1 MKAAAQRHS
10 GTAGRRALIG
20 LCLCAAVPLSLAAQ
34 VPRGVSPNLSRAVGR
49 ADTTLLVWVIARP
62 GTDLDRLAADVAATG
77 ATVRRVSRF
86 VQAVSASTSGARIAD
101 LARLHNV
108 RRVQPLRTFV
118 GRPVQP
124 DARAPR
130 TSNLAPAVAP
140 ADTIYGPNFWAIH
153 QLNIDALHDRGL
165 RGAGVRI
172 AMLDAGFNTNHALM
186 RHATVIAQYDF
197 VYNDSIVRDQPG
209 ETQGEM
215 AHGTGTWS
223 LIAADSVGYFVGA
236 APDAE
241 FILAKTEYTPTETRI
256 EEDNWVAAIEWAVRL
271 GAQIVSSSLGY
282 RTFDNGFTYTT
293 GQLNGDI
300 GVTSVAADSAAKLGL
315 LVIVSAGNDGPG
327 ASTLGTPADGDSVV
341 AVGALD
347 SLGRVQGFS
356 SRGPTGDGRIK
367 PDVVAAGFGLVV
379 ANGSGGIMPF
389 AAGTSYAAP
398 LVAGLAASVQSGRGG
413 APAIELRRGLLQASS
428 QFARPD
434 NNAGYGIP
442 NALAL
447 YAFPTGVA
455 PLMPVPGTLGT
466 LSPMYAWDAG
476 ITPIGAG
483 TNVYRLRLWAD
494 SLQQTLMYDTSV
506 ATTSLTVPFALPPHS
521 RHWWNVVATSGLAV
535 VESTTVLGPVVAT
548 EWVHLVTFASPQGA
562 SIRDS
567 QPVFVWRSPAV
578 SVPPGPFT
586 YDVAIYPAS
595 RTPAQAVAGT
605 MGTTDTTFQP
615 PQPLERNLPYRWRVV
630 AHLGADSEVVTS
642 PGTFLVLDES
652 TPSATVLFQNFPN
665 PFPSA
670 VTGAVT
676 TCIWFDIAQDGDV
689 RLEIFDMRGRLV
701 RRLVPAPNAPSPMV
715 AGRYGRPSVT
725 ATGTCD
731 GRFAWDGRDE
741 TGSFVR
747 PGVYVVRLQAPG
759 LTDSR
764 RIVFQGAP

>member
-1 MKAAAQRHS
+1 MSLRLALLVALVFALSSLLSPLHAQR
-10 GTAGRRALIG
+10 
-20 LCLCAAVPLSLAAQ
+20 
-34 VPRGVSPNLSRAVGR
+34 VSPNLARVVNR
-49 ADTTLLVWVIARP
+49 ADTTVLVWVIARP
-62 GTDLDRLAADVAATG
+62 GADLDRLAADVAATG
-77 ATVRRVSRF
+77 ATVRRISRW
-86 VQAVSASTSGARIAD
+86 VQAVSASTRGANVAD
-101 LARLHNV
+101 LARLRGV

-118 GRPVQP
+118 GHPVPP
-124 DARAPR
+124 DAHAPR
-130 TSNLAPAVAP
+130 TPNLAPAIAAAP
-140 ADTIYGPNFWAIH
+140 ADSIYGPNSWAIH
-153 QLNIDALHDRGL
+153 QLRIDDLHQRGL

-172 AMLDAGFNTNHALM
+172 AMLDAGFNTNQALLQ
-186 RHATVIAQYDF
+186 HATVIAQYDF

-223 LIAADSVGYFVGA
+223 LIAADSIGYFVGA

-241 FILAKTEYTPTETRI
+241 FLLAKTEYTPTETRA
-256 EEDNWVAAIEWAVRL
+256 EEDNWVAAIEWAAGL

-282 RTFDNGFTYTT
+282 RTFDNGFTYTP
-293 GQLNGDI
+293 GQLNGDV
-300 GVTSVAADSAAKLGL
+300 GVTTVAADSAAKLGI
-315 LVIVSAGNDGPG
+315 LVVVSVGNDGPG
-327 ASTLGTPADGDSVV
+327 ASTLATPADGDSVI
-341 AVGALD
+341 AVGAVD
-347 SLGRVQGFS
+347 SLGHVQGFS

-367 PDVVAAGFGLVV
+367 PDVVAAGYGV
-379 ANGSGGIMPF
+379 AVAAMNSGISYF
-389 AAGTSYAAP
+389 AAGTSFAAP
-398 LVAGLAASVQSGRGG
+398 LVAGLAAAVQSGRGG
-413 APAIELRRGLLQASS
+413 APAIDLRRGLLQAGS

-434 NNAGYGIP
+434 NTAGYGLP
-442 NALAL
+442 NGLAL
-447 YAFPTGVA
+447 YVFPTGVQ
-455 PLMPVPGTLGT
+455 PLMPAPGTLGT
-466 LSPMYAWDAG
+466 LSPVYAWDAG
-476 ITPIGAG
+476 LTPLAAG
-483 TNVYRLRLWAD
+483 PNVYRLRLWAD
-494 SLQQTLMYDTSV
+494 SLQQTVLFDTSV
-506 ATTSLTVPFALPPHS
+506 TTSSLTLPVALAPHS
-521 RHWWNVVATSGLAV
+521 RHWWNVVATSALAV
-535 VESTTVLGPVVAT
+535 VESTTVVGPIVAT
-548 EWVHLVTFASPQGA
+548 EWVRQVTLASPQGA

-567 QPVFVWRSPAV
+567 QPLFVWRSPSV

-595 RTPAQAVAGT
+595 RTPAQAVAGIT
-605 MGTTDTTFQP
+605 GTTDTTFQP

-670 VTGAVT
+670 VTGAAT
-676 TCIWFDIAQDGDV
+676 TCIWFDIAQDGEV

-715 AGRYGRPSVT
+715 AGRYGRPSVN